1 MSNFPGMVY
10 CMSIDR
16 DWTCT
21 FVSEGCY
28 ELTGYQAED
37 LINNR
42 RVSYRQL
49 IHADDRTLVQREV
62 KAAIADRRPFQVIYR
77 IITADGE
84 LKWVWEQGRGTF
96 DSNGELLAI
105 EGFILD
111 ITVRKRA
118 EEKVELLLTI
128 SQAISSAPDF
138 LSALEIALRLVCET
152 TGWIYGEAWI
162 PAADDTAL
170 ECSRSWYRKRTAIE
184 STLAAALDS
193 FREYSEA
200 LTFLPNE
207 ELPGRVWYK
216 GQPEWIGN
224 LAAESDDIFLRLK
237 LASECGLKAALAVP
251 IITPSS
257 TQIPTEGKPVS
268 ILAVLVFFMLEGQ
281 QQNQYWIEL
290 VSGISAQLGAA
301 LQQKKAEAE
310 IRALFAAMN
319 DVVLVI
325 DVSGRCLKIA
335 PTNPVSL
342 YKPPPEMLGRTL
354 QEHFPPAQ
362 ADLMLSSIRE
372 SLLIQQTVSIEYSL
386 TLGKQDVWLAAS
398 ISPLSEDSVIC
409 VVRDISEYKLLEE
422 KLRTSERKM
431 RVFFE
436 AMTSIVLILDIQEN
450 TIENIE
456 IAPTNPFRL
465 YEPDVDPI
473 GQTIEQF
480 FLNDT
485 AENWLHKIQFALNTQ
500 QIINF
505 DYCLFMNQKE
515 VWFSASISPISSHS
529 VIWVSRDI
537 TERKRAEE
545 ALRLEQDK
553 TERLLLNILPKLIA
567 HRLKQDQRV
576 LAKQGV
582 AALIAE
588 SFDDVT
594 ILFADIVGFTPL
606 SARLPPIEMVNLLN
620 QIFSRFD
627 QLAQQYGLEKI
638 KTIGDAY
645 MVVGGLPVP
654 SDNHIE
660 AIAYMALDMQQ
671 AIHCFQAEQ
680 GESFQIRIGINIGSV
695 VAGVIGINK
704 FIYDLWGDAVNVA
717 SRMESS
723 GIPGRIQVTQQMYER
738 LKDKFEF
745 EERGAIVVKGKGKM
759 TTYWLIDT
767 KIDKSPQLQLSF
779 KPQHS

>member
-1 MSNFPGMVY
+1 MVY

-28 ELTGYQAED
+28 ELTGYPAED

-49 IHADDRTLVQREV
+49 IHLDDQTLVQREV
-62 KAAIADRRPFQVIYR
+62 KAAIADRRPFQIVYR
-77 IITADGE
+77 IISADGE

-118 EEKVELLLTI
+118 EEKIELLLTI

-138 LSALEIALRLVCET
+138 FSALEVALRLVCET
-152 TGWIYGEAWI
+152 TGWIYGEVWI
-162 PAADDTAL
+162 PAADGTAL
-170 ECSRSWYRKRTAIE
+170 ECSRSWYRKRTDIE
-184 STLAAALDS
+184 PSLAAALDR

-200 LTFLPNE
+200 LTFLPHE

-216 GQPEWIGN
+216 GQPEWVGD

-237 LASECGLKAALAVP
+237 LASECGLKAALTVP

-257 TQIPTEGKPVS
+257 TQTSSEGEPAS
-268 ILAVLVFFMLEGQ
+268 ILAVLVFFILEGHR
-281 QQNQYWIEL
+281 QNQYWIEL
-290 VSGISAQLGAA
+290 VSVVSAQLGTA

-325 DVSGRCLKIA
+325 DASGRCLKIA

-372 SLLIQQTVSIEYSL
+372 SLLTQQTVSIEYSL

-422 KLRTSERKM
+422 KLRSSERKM
-431 RVFFE
+431 RAFFE
-436 AMTSIVLILDIQEN
+436 AMTSIVLILDIQGN

-465 YEPDVDPI
+465 YEPGVDPI
-473 GQTIEQF
+473 GQTIEQL
-480 FLNDT
+480 FLDDA
-485 AENWLHKIQFALNTQ
+485 AENWLSKIRWALDSQ
-500 QIINF
+500 QILNF
-505 DYCLFMNQKE
+505 DYSLFIGETE
-515 VWFSASISPISSHS
+515 VWFFASISPISNNS

-567 HRLKQDQRV
+567 HRLKQDQQV

-582 AALIAE
+582 AAPIAE

-620 QIFSRFD
+620 HIFSRFD
-627 QLAQQYGLEKI
+627 QLAQQYNLEKI

-654 SDNHIE
+654 SDEHAE
-660 AIAYMALDMQQ
+660 AIAHMALDMQQ

-680 GESFQIRIGINIGSV
+680 GESFQIRIGINTGSV

-723 GIPGRIQVTQQMYER
+723 GIPGRIQVTQETYKR

-745 EERGAIVVKGKGKM
+745 EERGAIIVKGKGKM
-759 TTYWLIDT
+759 TTYWLIER
-767 KIDKSPQLQLSF
+767 KIKIPNF
-779 KPQHS
+779 NNF

>member
-1 MSNFPGMVY
+1 
-10 CMSIDR
+10 MSIDR
-16 DWTCT
+16 DWTCQ

-28 ELTGYQAED
+28 DLTGYQPED

-49 IHADDRTLVQREV
+49 IHPEDRKLVQHEV
-62 KAAIADRRPFQVIYR
+62 QAALADRRPFQVVYR
-77 IITADGE
+77 IITVAGE

-96 DSNGELLAI
+96 DSHGELLAI

-118 EEKVELLLTI
+118 EEKVELLLAI

-138 LSALEIALRLVCET
+138 LTALEVALRLVCET
-152 TGWIYGEAWI
+152 TGWIYGEVWI
-162 PAADDTAL
+162 PAADGAAL
-170 ECSRSWYRKRTAIE
+170 ECSRSWYRQRTGIDR
-184 STLAAALDS
+184 TLATALDR

-200 LTFLPNE
+200 LTFLANE
-207 ELPGRVWYK
+207 ELPGRVWCR
-216 GQPEWIGN
+216 GQPEWVFDIS
-224 LAAESDDIFLRLK
+224 AESDDIFLRLK
-237 LASECGLKAALAVP
+237 LASECGLKAAFAVP
-251 IITPSS
+251 IVEPYS
-257 TQIPTEGKPVS
+257 TQADTEQEPPP
-268 ILAVLVFFMLEGQ
+268 ILAVLVFFMLEGHQ
-281 QQNQYWIEL
+281 LNQHLIEL
-290 VSGISAQLGAA
+290 VSVVSAQLGTA

-310 IRALFAAMN
+310 TRALFAAMN

-342 YKPPPEMLGRTL
+342 YKPPPEMIGRTL
-354 QEHFPPAQ
+354 QEYFPSAQ

-372 SLLIQQTVSIEYSL
+372 ALLTQQTISIEYSL
-386 TLGKQDVWLAAS
+386 TIGKQDVWLATS

-409 VVRDISEYKLLEE
+409 VVRDISEQKLLED

-436 AMTSIVLILDIQEN
+436 AMTNIVLILDLQGN
-450 TIENIE
+450 AIENIE
-456 IAPTNPFRL
+456 IAPTNPDRF
-465 YEPDVDPI
+465 YEPGVDSI

-480 FLNDT
+480 FLDER
-485 AENWLHKIQFALNTQ
+485 AEDWLIKIRLALDTQ
-500 QIINF
+500 QTINF
-505 DYCLFMNQKE
+505 DYSLFIGQKE
-515 VWFSASISPISSHS
+515 VWFSAGISPISETS
-529 VIWVSRDI
+529 ILWVARDI
-537 TERKRAEE
+537 TDRKQAEE

-553 TERLLLNILPKLIA
+553 SERLLLNILPKLIA
-567 HRLKQDQRV
+567 HRLKQDQPT
-576 LAKQGV
+576 LAKQSG
-582 AALIAE
+582 AAPIAE

-606 SARLPPIEMVNLLN
+606 SARLEPIELVNLLN
-620 QIFSRFD
+620 QIFSTFD
-627 QLAQQYGLEKI
+627 HLAQQYGLEKI

-654 SDNHIE
+654 NDNHAE
-660 AIAYMALDMQQ
+660 AIGHMALDMQQ
-671 AIHCFQAEQ
+671 AIHRFQLEQ
-680 GESFQIRIGINIGSV
+680 GESFQIRIGINTGPV

-723 GIPGRIQVTQQMYER
+723 GIPGKIQVTQETYQR

-759 TTYWLIDT
+759 MTYWLTERKMSDHQMQ
-767 KIDKSPQLQLSF
+767 KSQQS
-779 KPQHS
+779 